1 MVTVA
6 AVSTIPEERWSTT
19 PIARIMHR
27 VPMPVLTPECS
38 VSEALDILAGATFAQ
53 LPVVRDG
60 WVTGDVWKER
70 YRALSMV
77 ARQVGLPGS
86 RLGERTRPI
95 TQAKS
100 PITSVAIA
108 LTVGRPLDLEL
119 S

>member
-60 WVTGDVWKER
+60 WVTGMFGRNDIAR
-70 YRALSMV
+70 YQWLRGRLGFQGADSENGRARLPRPK
-77 ARQVGLPGS
+77 ARSPRS
-86 RLGERTRPI
+86 RLH
-95 TQAKS
+95 
-100 PITSVAIA
+100 
-108 LTVGRPLDLEL
+108 
-119 S
+119 